1 MQQLEFKKPIK
12 DITIFILLILLIG
25 TSIYALVLYNK
36 NEEALSQT
44 LSQNDKS
51 INSTLIVERISGI
64 QELATTKYYYTNV
77 VSYKENMKINDIEIP
92 FTQKGFLIKYDG
104 YLKAGIDI
112 NSIKILSESTDQIK
126 ISISKPKVLD
136 HTIDEKSVNVY
147 DEKNSVF
154 NNIKIKDVF
163 DILLVEKKKME
174 DKIIENGF
182 LEEVDKN
189 TRLVLEN
196 MLKSMGFTSVE
207 IIYEG
212 N

>member
-1 MQQLEFKKPIK
+1 MQQLEFKKSIK
-12 DITIFILLILLIG
+12 DVTIFILLILLII
-25 TSIYALVLYNK
+25 TSIYSFMLYNK
-36 NEEALSQT
+36 DEKI
-44 LSQNDKS
+44 LSQNNKS
-51 INSTLIVERISGI
+51 INSTLIIERISGI
-64 QELATTKYYYTNV
+64 WELATTKYYYTNV
-77 VSYKENMKINDIEIP
+77 VSYKENMKINDVEIP

-104 YLKAGIDI
+104 YLKAGIDT
-112 NSIKILSESTDQIK
+112 NSIKILSEDANQIK
-126 ISISKPKVLD
+126 ISISKPKILD

-163 DILLVEKKKME
+163 DMLSVEKRKME

-182 LEEVDKN
+182 LEESDKN
-189 TRLVLEN
+189 TKLALEN

-207 IIYEG
+207 IVYDG

>member
-1 MQQLEFKKPIK
+1 MQQFEFKRSVK
-12 DITIFILLILLIG
+12 DITILILIMLLII
-25 TSIYALVLYNK
+25 SLVYSFMLYNK
-36 NEEALSQT
+36 EQKELTQSN
-44 LSQNDKS
+44 KS
-51 INSTLIVERISGI
+51 INSTLVIERISGI
-64 QELATTKYYYTNV
+64 WELATTKYYYTNV
-77 VSYKENMKINDIEIP
+77 VSYKENMKINDVEIP

-112 NSIKILSESTDQIK
+112 NSIKIISETNNQIK
-126 ISISKPKVLD
+126 ISISKSKILD
-136 HTIDEKSVNVY
+136 HTIDEKSVHVY

-163 DILLVEKKKME
+163 DMISVEKKKME
-174 DKIIENGF
+174 DKVVDNGF
-182 LEEVDKN
+182 LEEADKN

-207 IIYEG
+207 IVYDE